1 MPFLQAVAGVIDLL
15 LNVYMYLIIGRAII
29 SWVNPDPYNP
39 IVNFLYTAT
48 EPVMRIARKIIPPI
62 GGTLDISPIIVL
74 LLIYF
79 IRILV
84 NQFLFN
90 LANSFS

>member
-1 MPFLQAVAGVIDLL
+1 MPILQAVAGVVDLL

-48 EPVMRIARKIIPPI
+48 EPVMRIARRIIPPI
-62 GGTLDISPIIVL
+62 GGTIDISPIIVL
-74 LLIYF
+74 VLIYF

-84 NQFLFN
+84 NEFLFN
-90 LANSFS
+90 LANSL

>member
-1 MPFLQAVAGVIDLL
+1 MPIIQAVAGVIDLL

-48 EPVMRIARKIIPPI
+48 EPVMKVARKIIPPI
-62 GGTLDISPIIVL
+62 GGTLDLSPIVVL

-79 IRILV
+79 LRILL
-84 NQFLFN
+84 NDLFLT

>member
-62 GGTLDISPIIVL
+62 GGTFDISPIIVL